1 MEFKEVNTQTVAI
14 LFCIYVRNKIPTN
27 SWRCRHAFVYIN
39 SMSVLSVSI
48 VSDEVLL
55 NIEYK
60 VECEENVHVIVEVR
74 RLQSD
79 EKTIIN

>member
-1 MEFKEVNTQTVAI
+1 M
-14 LFCIYVRNKIPTN
+14 LPPCI
-27 SWRCRHAFVYIN
+27 CLHQFDEC
-39 SMSVLSVSI
+39 LSVSI

>member
-14 LFCIYVRNKIPTN
+14 LFCIRL
-27 SWRCRHAFVYIN
+27 AFVYIN
-39 SMSVLSVSI
+39 LMSVLSVSI
-48 VSDEVLL
+48 VSEEVLL
-55 NIEYK
+55 DIEYK